1 MKLSTIFQK
10 LRDVLIDGLVTIL
23 PISITVYL
31 LWLGYNLID
40 RVFGRGT
47 MLGSQLS
54 RSLQRLFGVEWIPG
68 LSVIYTVIVVLI
80 LGLVSRIY
88 LGKLV
93 RRYFGM
99 VLKQVPIVKRIYPPA
114 QEVSEAILGRGDF
127 SSFKEAVLLEYP
139 RPDSYTIGFIT
150 NHIGEKVAVYI
161 FSAPNPFSGRLLIL
175 PEEDITYLD
184 MTVEEGMKMVI
195 SMGISSP
202 ESADRPQNLEE
213 LEKTKG
219 LSREV

>member
-114 QEVSEAILGRGDF
+114 QEVSEAVLGRGDF

-139 RPDSYTIGFIT
+139 RPDSYTIGFVT

-161 FSAPNPFSGRLLIL
+161 FSAPNPFSGKLLIL
-175 PEEDITYLD
+175 PEQDITYLD

-195 SMGISSP
+195 SGGISSP
-202 ESADRPQNLEE
+202 GAADSAQNLEK
-213 LEKTKG
+213 LAKTKG
-219 LSREV
+219 PSREV